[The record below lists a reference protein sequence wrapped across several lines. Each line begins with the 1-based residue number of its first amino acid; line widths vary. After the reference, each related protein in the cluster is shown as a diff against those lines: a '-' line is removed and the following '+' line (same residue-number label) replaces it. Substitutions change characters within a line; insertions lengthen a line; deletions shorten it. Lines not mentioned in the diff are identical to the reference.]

1 MGIGSCS
8 RRVLSLRWWRR
19 RRRCRLVGALLSA
32 VFIAGVLYDG
42 LILSRRS
49 GNRFLPMGILGALCP
64 LPAAAPANSSLL
76 EPRRAELVAIAAHN
90 RLLEQRHRD
99 GLTAILFLHFH
110 KAGGTS
116 ICATAGVNRERTAI
130 TAGGQT
136 MLVDEPILNCNVCYR
151 DSGGV
156 VSTHRFEFP
165 VGGTG
170 CPYEDYS
177 TSGSEQEQRV
187 GFQRLVRDADGP
199 RLSFIAIETPKRGLS
214 PSFLSGLDRPWLYAT
229 AVRDPY
235 DALLSDFHMSCLRTG
250 LSWRQGHSRSPNRQ
264 NVCDLAEGSIFEY
277 ARIQAALPN
286 RLVGG
291 LLEGLTGIPRTIQRA
306 VTLDSSNRYCW
317 RGINGYTM
325 KPCGA
330 ERLLQAL
337 HKPHRHTVASITN
350 LTRTERLSLI
360 VEEAKWRL
368 ERFSLV
374 VVTDGGFG
382 AGLAVARAKF
392 GWDTV
397 NECALRRGTRAHAT
411 MRASPEFQ
419 TNLEFREWLEDQFS
433 PDLEVYEYAK
443 AIAKWQFNSLLP

>member
-1 MGIGSCS
+1 MGISSCS
-8 RRVLSLRWWRR
+8 RRVLSLRCRR
-19 RRRCRLVGALLSA
+19 QRRYRLAGALLSA
-32 VFIAGVLYDG
+32 VFMAAVLFDG

-49 GNRFLPMGILGALCP
+49 GSRLLPAGILGALCP
-64 LPAAAPANSSLL
+64 VPTASPANCSLL
-76 EPRRAELVAIAAHN
+76 EPRRTELLAIAAHN
-90 RLLEQRHRD
+90 RFVEQRHRD
-99 GLTAILFLHFH
+99 GLAAILFLHFH

-116 ICATAGVNRERTAI
+116 ICAAAGANHERTTI
-130 TAGGQT
+130 TAGGHT
-136 MLVDEPILNCNVCYR
+136 MLVDEPTLNCNVCYR
-151 DSGGV
+151 DAGEV

-165 VGGTG
+165 VGSHG

-177 TSGSEQEQRV
+177 ASGSDQEQRV
-187 GFQRLVRDADGP
+187 GFQRLVRDVDGP
-199 RLSFIAIETPKRGLS
+199 RLSFIAVETPQRSLS
-214 PSFLSGLDRPWLYAT
+214 PSFLSSLDRPWVYAT

-235 DALLSDFHMSCLRTG
+235 DALLSDYHMSCLRTR
-250 LSWRQGHSRSPNRQ
+250 LSQRHSDSPNRQ
-264 NVCDLAEGSIFEY
+264 NVCQLAEGSIFEY

-306 VTLDSSNRYCW
+306 VTLDSSDKYCW
-317 RGINGYTM
+317 HGISGYRI

-337 HKPHRHTVASITN
+337 HTPHNHTIASLTN
-350 LTRTERLSLI
+350 LTRAERLSLI

-368 ERFSLV
+368 ERFSLI

-382 AGLAVARAKF
+382 AGLAVAQAKF
-392 GWDTV
+392 GWDTI

-419 TNLEFREWLEDQFS
+419 ADAEFRDWLQDQFA

-443 AIAKWQFNSLLP
+443 ALSHWQFNSLPP